1 LVTILLDSSG
11 SVKDDYETLRNL
23 CLELV
28 QKLKGVQVQV
38 IQFSQ
43 TARTECSFTNDQKV
57 LISAINKMIHMNGS
71 TSMYDGFKLARTSL
85 FRSITENSIP
95 VIFFVTDGDYSG
107 KAPMSEV
114 NELLKLKPRPMI
126 IGIGVGVGTSTDKL
140 QQILPGQLVFQMNN
154 YTQLNTVI
162 SSLILPPKEI
172 EPSIRLEFKPT
183 NNDLQI
189 SRDNLTIQFIC
200 EPDVPL
206 NVLPVGTEIR
216 FLAGEF
222 FFTTSYT
229 LDSIATQENPHPG
242 EVTLKIKPRAKHYGN
257 FPEKLW
263 FEANIPDS
271 PRGKYKGYMSMV
283 LGWFAG
289 DFIYVKNPER
299 PINVLVWGPMGSGK
313 TSFINSLISV
323 FHHTQ
328 DVQRPL
334 IAFRSDQHVTKSY
347 SSNKISDFVDHD
359 SLLGS
364 VLNDRLKWV
373 LWDPWGLTPKNFT
386 RLNILHFLEGRVP
399 NGTQLND
406 QIPVGPRHEDRKINA
421 VVFIIPI
428 GSCANQPMLEKLQE
442 NIKLSLEF
450 GISPIIVV
458 NFVNSC
464 KSEDEIKSAY
474 DIILQ
479 ASRLAKKDIV
489 LVDNYEHEEYRNT
502 EKDLVYWNI
511 MKKVMKEVEKKF
523 QKRRYKWKRR
533 LSNWLQGKY

>member
-1 LVTILLDSSG
+1 
-11 SVKDDYETLRNL
+11 
-23 CLELV
+23 LV

-222 FFTTSYT
+222 FFY
-229 LDSIATQENPHPG
+229 
-242 EVTLKIKPRAKHYGN
+242 
-257 FPEKLW
+257 
-263 FEANIPDS
+263 NI
-271 PRGKYKGYMSMV
+271 
-283 LGWFAG
+283 
-289 DFIYVKNPER
+289 IY
-299 PINVLVWGPMGSGK
+299 S
-313 TSFINSLISV
+313 
-323 FHHTQ
+323 
-328 DVQRPL
+328 
-334 IAFRSDQHVTKSY
+334 
-347 SSNKISDFVDHD
+347 
-359 SLLGS
+359 
-364 VLNDRLKWV
+364 
-373 LWDPWGLTPKNFT
+373 
-386 RLNILHFLEGRVP
+386 
-399 NGTQLND
+399 
-406 QIPVGPRHEDRKINA
+406 
-421 VVFIIPI
+421 
-428 GSCANQPMLEKLQE
+428 
-442 NIKLSLEF
+442 
-450 GISPIIVV
+450 
-458 NFVNSC
+458 
-464 KSEDEIKSAY
+464 
-474 DIILQ
+474 
-479 ASRLAKKDIV
+479 
-489 LVDNYEHEEYRNT
+489 
-502 EKDLVYWNI
+502 
-511 MKKVMKEVEKKF
+511 
-523 QKRRYKWKRR
+523 
-533 LSNWLQGKY
+533 